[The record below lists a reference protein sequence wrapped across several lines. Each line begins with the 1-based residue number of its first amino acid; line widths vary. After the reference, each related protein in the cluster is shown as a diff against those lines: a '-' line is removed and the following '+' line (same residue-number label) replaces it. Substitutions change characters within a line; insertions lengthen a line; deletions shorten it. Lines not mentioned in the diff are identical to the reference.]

1 MAGNNPSKMD
11 KYSTSGETDE
21 ISISSIEVEKAAMSM
36 KNDSNEESSIE
47 KLADAFF
54 EPKNDETKDD

>member
-1 MAGNNPSKMD
+1 MAALENRVS
-11 KYSTSGETDE
+11 DE
-21 ISISSIEVEKAAMSM
+21 QLTLDNRKIQNLMYKLDQ
-36 KNDSNEESSIE
+36 NDSNEESSIE